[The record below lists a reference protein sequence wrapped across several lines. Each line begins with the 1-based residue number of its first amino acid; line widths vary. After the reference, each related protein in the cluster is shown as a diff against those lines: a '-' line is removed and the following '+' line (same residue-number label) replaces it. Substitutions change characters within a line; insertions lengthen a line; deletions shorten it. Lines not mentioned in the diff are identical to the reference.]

1 MKLPRRQFLS
11 HLARAVIALP
21 ALSRI
26 AWAEAYPT
34 RPVRLIVPFP
44 AGGATDIVAR
54 LMGQWLSE
62 RLGQQFVIDNRPG
75 AATNIATAAVVRAP
89 PDGYT
94 LLFAATAASINA
106 TLYEKL
112 DFNFIR
118 DIVPVAGIARVPL
131 VLLVHPS
138 IPAATV
144 PELVAYLKTSPGK
157 ISIATSGPGS
167 VPHMSAELFKVK
179 AGVDI
184 VVVPYRGDALVL
196 PDLLDGRV
204 PMFFGAVTSFNEHV
218 QAGKV
223 RAFAIT
229 TATRSELLPDVP
241 TMAEFLPGFEV
252 SAWFGI
258 GAPSGTP
265 VEFVD
270 KLNKEINAGLADP
283 KIRIRLAE
291 LAATS
296 LAGSPADFGRLIV
309 EETEKW
315 RTVIRAANIKLE

>member
-1 MKLPRRQFLS
+1 MRLPRRQFLLHS
-11 HLARAVIALP
+11 AGAVIALP

-54 LMGQWLSE
+54 LIGQWLSE

-112 DFNFIR
+112 EFNFIR

-138 IPAATV
+138 VPAATV
-144 PELVAYLKTSPGK
+144 PELVAYLKASPGK

-179 AGVDI
+179 AGVDF

-204 PMFFGAVTSFNEHV
+204 PMFYYIIHIYLLHLLAMPAAVILGFHWTDLASFQSSIHSVPRLKNYGFSLDILYCIW
-218 QAGKV
+218 AGIVAVLYPLCKWYDEYK
-223 RAFAIT
+223 I
-229 TATRSELLPDVP
+229 
-241 TMAEFLPGFEV
+241 
-252 SAWFGI
+252 
-258 GAPSGTP
+258 
-265 VEFVD
+265 
-270 KLNKEINAGLADP
+270 KNK
-283 KIRIRLAE
+283 R
-291 LAATS
+291 
-296 LAGSPADFGRLIV
+296 
-309 EETEKW
+309 KW
-315 RTVIRAANIKLE
+315 WLSYL

>member
-1 MKLPRRQFLS
+1 MKRPRRQFLW
-11 HLARAVIALP
+11 HLAGAIITLP
-21 ALSRI
+21 AVSRI
-26 AWAEAYPT
+26 AGADAYPT

-54 LMGQWLSE
+54 LIGQWLSE
-62 RLGQQFVIDNRPG
+62 RLGQPFVVENRPG
-75 AATNIATAAVVRAP
+75 AATNIATAAVVRAL

-118 DIVPVAGIARVPL
+118 DILPVAGIARVPL

-138 IPAATV
+138 VPAATV
-144 PELVAYLKTSPGK
+144 PELIAHVKSNPGK
-157 ISIATSGPGS
+157 ISIATTGTGS

-184 VVVPYRGDALVL
+184 VEVPYRGDTPAI
-196 PDLLDGRV
+196 PDLLNGRV
-204 PMFFGAVTSFNEHV
+204 QMFFGAVTSFIEYV
-218 QAGKV
+218 RASKV
-223 RAFAIT
+223 RAIAIT

-258 GAPSGTP
+258 GAPRNTP
-265 VEFVD
+265 IELVD
-270 KLNKEINAGLADP
+270 KLNEEINAGLADP
-283 KIRIRLAE
+283 KIKVRLAE

-296 LAGSPADFGRLIV
+296 LAGSPTDFGRLIV

-315 RTVIRAANIKLE
+315 RTVIRAANIRLE

>member
-1 MKLPRRQFLS
+1 MKRPRRQFLW
-11 HLARAVIALP
+11 HLAGAIIALP
-21 ALSRI
+21 AVSRI
-26 AWAEAYPT
+26 AGADAYPT

-54 LMGQWLSE
+54 LIGQWLSE

-75 AATNIATAAVVRAP
+75 AATNIATAVVVRAL

-118 DIVPVAGIARVPL
+118 DILPVAGIARVPL

-138 IPAATV
+138 VPAATV
-144 PELVAYLKTSPGK
+144 PELIAYVKSNPGK
-157 ISIATSGPGS
+157 ISIATTGTGS

-179 AGVDI
+179 AGIDI
-184 VVVPYRGDALVL
+184 VEVPYRGDTPVIS
-196 PDLLDGRV
+196 DLLNGRV
-204 PMFFGAVTSFNEHV
+204 QMFFGAVTSFIEHI
-218 QAGKV
+218 
-223 RAFAIT
+223 RASKLRAIAIT

-258 GAPSGTP
+258 GAPRNTP
-265 VEFVD
+265 IELVD

-283 KIRIRLAE
+283 RMKARLTE
-291 LAATS
+291 LAASS
-296 LAGSPADFGRLIV
+296 LAGSPTDFGTLIA

-315 RTVIRAANIKLE
+315 GQVIRAANIKRE